1 MSNSPSE
8 VTALLERWGHGD
20 KQALD
25 ALTPLVYH
33 ELRRIA
39 RRQLMKERPD
49 HTLECTALVHEAYL
63 RLVDQ
68 HSAQWKSRAHF
79 FGVAA
84 ELLRRIL
91 VDHAR
96 ARNAQKRAAV
106 KIPLDQA
113 PEPSVDQ
120 DADILAVNDA
130 LEELAKFDPQQAR
143 IVELRYFAGL
153 TIEETA
159 EVLGIS
165 TPTVKRDWTVARA
178 FLQRSLSQRHASPG
192 SAADSSD

>member
-1 MSNSPSE
+1 MAPPDASHE
-8 VTALLERWGHGD
+8 VTRLLAQWGTGD
-20 KQALD
+20 RDALD
-25 ALTPLVYH
+25 ALTPLVYQ

-39 RRQLMKERPD
+39 RRQLMRERPD

-68 HSAQWKSRAHF
+68 NSAQWKGRAHF

-106 KIPLDQA
+106 KIPLQDA
-113 PEPSVDQ
+113 PEPSVSQ
-120 DADILAVNDA
+120 DADILSVNDA
-130 LEELAKFDPQQAR
+130 LDELAKFDPQQAR

-165 TPTVKRDWTVARA
+165 TPTVKRDWVVARA
-178 FLQRSLSQRHASPG
+178 FLHRSLSQRTPA
-192 SAADSSD
+192 

>member
-1 MSNSPSE
+1 MSKSPND
-8 VTALLERWGHGD
+8 VTVLLERWGNGD

-25 ALTPLVYH
+25 ALTPLVYQ

-39 RRQLMKERPD
+39 RRQLLRERPD

-68 HSAQWKSRAHF
+68 HSAQWKGRAHF

-106 KIPLDQA
+106 KIPLQDA

-130 LEELAKFDPQQAR
+130 LDELAKFDPQQAR
-143 IVELRYFAGL
+143 IVEL
-153 TIEETA
+153 
-159 EVLGIS
+159 
-165 TPTVKRDWTVARA
+165 
-178 FLQRSLSQRHASPG
+178 
-192 SAADSSD
+192 